1 MPLKVGD
8 TAPDFELPAVEGE
21 RHLKI
26 KLSDFHGKKNLVV
39 SFHPLDWT
47 PTCAAQLPAFDAD
60 RNKFAALD
68 AQVVDISVDSI
79 PSKMAWQKKEIGIM
93 HTPMCA
99 DFYPHGQVSEQF
111 GILRKEPPFPGI
123 SERAVFIVDKQ
134 GKIAFAKIYPLD
146 QAPNNE
152 ELLAALKKIG
162 VQG

>member
-8 TAPDFELPAVEGE
+8 SAPDFELPAVEGE

-47 PTCAAQLPAFDAD
+47 PICAAQLPAFDAD
-60 RNKFAALD
+60 RDKFAALN

-93 HTPMCA
+93 HTPMSA
-99 DFYPHGQVSEQF
+99 DFYPHAQVSEHLGF
-111 GILRKEPPFPGI
+111 FVRNTP
-123 SERAVFIVDKQ
+123 
-134 GKIAFAKIYPLD
+134 
-146 QAPNNE
+146 
-152 ELLAALKKIG
+152 
-162 VQG
+162 